1 MKSVVKLLGLL
12 VVAVISGSSVQ
23 AAIQSEVKSENPLI
37 ESIAKIKAILKE
49 DSYWLQ
55 NAVDPA
61 SDRRVRDIL
70 VEDLL
75 KKMKQLRDIE
85 NARTDIRH
93 LEELVSDNEICSS
106 FEEMIDPST
115 NKSALEMVREELEG
129 KKQELN
135 RLLSQINQAPESKA
149 VSLSSPSIQRVRA
162 YGALEP
168 MPLSDY

>member
-55 NAVDPA
+55 NAVDSA